1 MSARYV
7 TQMRLPGVGTSG
19 QQRLAGARVLV
30 VGAGG
35 LGCALLPLL
44 VGAGV
49 GSLTLIDPDTVEL
62 GNLHRQTL
70 YRMGDLGRP
79 KVDAA
84 ASSLRTL
91 NPEVRIEAL
100 HRPLTPAEAAA
111 LVAAADVVVDA
122 ADQFAV
128 SYLLSDA
135 CLVAR
140 RPLVSAS
147 TVGMAGYAGIF
158 CGATPSYRAVF
169 PQWPAHLGDCSS
181 AGVLGPV
188 VAMIGALQAQLVL
201 SLLLG
206 LSPSPAGRLF
216 RWDGRDFASFAFHD
230 APEPEN
236 AWPLLD
242 PSQLTDTDVVVDL
255 RGFDEAPRSP
265 VLRALRA
272 TNETLPM
279 LWPRLAEAPRVVLAC
294 RSGLRAARAA
304 AWLQQQ
310 GCTRL
315 ALIAF
320 SASHFR

>member
-1 MSARYV
+1 MNARYA
-7 TQMRLPGVGTSG
+7 TQARLPGIGMDG
-19 QQRLAGARVLV
+19 QARLADARVLV

-49 GSLTLIDPDTVEL
+49 GSLTLIDPDRVEL

-70 YRMGDLGRP
+70 YRMDDIGRP
-79 KVDAA
+79 KVEAA
-84 ASSLRTL
+84 ASSLRVL
-91 NPEVRIEAL
+91 NPDVRIEAL
-100 HRPLTPAEAAA
+100 HRPLTPAEAPTQ
-111 LVAAADVVVDA
+111 VAAVDVVVDA

-135 CLVAR
+135 CLAAR

-147 TVGMAGYAGIF
+147 AVGMAGYAGVF
-158 CGATPSYRAVF
+158 CGDAPSYRAVF
-169 PQWPAHLGDCSS
+169 PQWPAGATDCAT

-201 SLLLG
+201 ALLLD
-206 LSPSPAGRLF
+206 LSPSPGGRLF
-216 RWDGRDFASFAFHD
+216 RWDGRDFGSFDFGGAS
-230 APEPEN
+230 EPEQ

-242 PSQLTDTDVVVDL
+242 PVQLASDDVVIDL
-255 RGFDEAPRSP
+255 RSLDEAPHSP
-265 VLRALRA
+265 LPQALRV
-272 TNETLPM
+272 TPETLPT
-279 LWPRLAEAPRVVLAC
+279 LWPQLADAPRVVLAC

-304 AWLQQQ
+304 AWLHRQ

-320 SASHFR
+320 SASHAR

>member
-1 MSARYV
+1 MSARHA
-7 TQMRLPGVGTSG
+7 TQMRLPGVGADG
-19 QQRLAGARVLV
+19 QARLADARVLV

-44 VGAGV
+44 AGAGV
-49 GSLTLIDPDTVEL
+49 GVLSVIDPDVVEL

-70 YRMGDLGRP
+70 YRMGDIGRP
-79 KVDAA
+79 KVEAA
-84 ASSLRTL
+84 AAALAAL
-91 NPEVRIEAL
+91 NPEVRIETL
-100 HRPLTPAEAAA
+100 HRPLTPAAAPA

-135 CLVAR
+135 CLAAR

-147 TVGMAGYAGIF
+147 AVGMAGYAGVF
-158 CGATPSYRAVF
+158 CGDVPSYRAVF
-169 PQWPAHLGDCSS
+169 PQWPATAGDCAS

-201 SLLLG
+201 ALLLD
-206 LSPSPAGRLF
+206 LPSPPRGRLF
-216 RWDGRDFASFAFHD
+216 RWDGRDFASFDFRD
-230 APEPEN
+230 APEPQT

-242 PSQLTDTDVVVDL
+242 PVQLAADDVVVDL
-255 RGFDEAPRSP
+255 RGLDEAPQSP
-265 VLRALRA
+265 VPRALRA
-272 TNETLPM
+272 TNETLPA
-279 LWPRLAEAPRVVLAC
+279 LWPQLAAAPRVVLAC

-304 AWLQQQ
+304 AWLQSQ

-320 SASHFR
+320 SASHAG

>member
-1 MSARYV
+1 MNARYA
-7 TQMRLPGVGTSG
+7 TQVRLPGVGTAG
-19 QQRLAGARVLV
+19 QQRLAEARVLV

-49 GSLTLIDPDTVEL
+49 GQLTLIDPDTVEL

-84 ASSLRTL
+84 AASLRML

-100 HRPLTPAEAAA
+100 HRPLTPAEASM
-111 LVAAADVVVDA
+111 LVDAADVVVDA

-135 CLVAR
+135 CLAAR

-147 TVGMAGYAGIF
+147 AVGMAGYVGVF
-158 CGATPSYRAVF
+158 CGAAPSYRAVF
-169 PQWPAHLGDCSS
+169 PQWPATAGDCAS

-188 VAMIGALQAQLVL
+188 VAMVGALQAQLVL

-206 LSPSPAGRLF
+206 LSPSPVGRLF
-216 RWDGRDFASFAFHD
+216 RWDGRDFASFDFHD
-230 APEPEN
+230 APEPAT

-242 PSQLTDTDVVVDL
+242 PSQLTDDDVVVDL
-255 RGFDEAPRSP
+255 RGFDEAPCSP
-265 VLRALRA
+265 VRRALRA
-272 TNETLPM
+272 TNDTLPM
-279 LWPRLAEAPRVVLAC
+279 LWPQLAAAPRVVLAC

-304 AWLQQQ
+304 AWLQQR
-310 GCTRL
+310 GCARL

-320 SASHFR
+320 SASHAR